1 MIVRTGKGLGGGVW
15 PIAALIATEELNG
28 VCSTKALVSMTAS
41 LESFQTTQLASKQ
54 IAARC
59 SRRTTQLAKPLLT
72 PNGAVSQ
79 GHYTHE
85 KNPVGCAAGL
95 ATIDYVFDEG
105 LMENAEAVGAHCLE
119 RMRGMMER
127 QPMIG
132 DVRGIGLLMGIV
144 SRMSLR

>member
-28 VCSTKALVSMTAS
+28 VCSTKALVSMSAS
-41 LESFQTTQLASKQ
+41 LESFQAIQLAS
-54 IAARC
+54 
-59 SRRTTQLAKPLLT
+59 TQSVAHT
-72 PNGAVSQ
+72 AGAVPQ

-105 LMENAEAVGAHCLE
+105 LMANAEAVGAHCLE

-144 SRMSLR
+144 SRMSQRWQSVGFTLESVR

>member
-1 MIVRTGKGLGGGVW
+1 M
-15 PIAALIATEELNG
+15 P
-28 VCSTKALVSMTAS
+28 
-41 LESFQTTQLASKQ
+41 
-54 IAARC
+54 
-59 SRRTTQLAKPLLT
+59 
-72 PNGAVSQ
+72 Q

-144 SRMSLR
+144 SRMYQRWRVLGSLSRAFADRDTTLLRHLGVY

>member
-1 MIVRTGKGLGGGVW
+1 M
-15 PIAALIATEELNG
+15 P
-28 VCSTKALVSMTAS
+28 
-41 LESFQTTQLASKQ
+41 
-54 IAARC
+54 
-59 SRRTTQLAKPLLT
+59 
-72 PNGAVSQ
+72 Q

-105 LMENAEAVGAHCLE
+105 LMENAETVGAHCLE

-144 SRMSLR
+144 SRMSQRWQSLGFTLESVR

>member
-1 MIVRTGKGLGGGVW
+1 M
-15 PIAALIATEELNG
+15 
-28 VCSTKALVSMTAS
+28 
-41 LESFQTTQLASKQ
+41 
-54 IAARC
+54 
-59 SRRTTQLAKPLLT
+59 
-72 PNGAVSQ
+72 
-79 GHYTHE
+79 
-85 KNPVGCAAGL
+85 GCAAGL

-144 SRMSLR
+144 SRMSLVSSESGEFAA

>member
-1 MIVRTGKGLGGGVW
+1 M
-15 PIAALIATEELNG
+15 P
-28 VCSTKALVSMTAS
+28 
-41 LESFQTTQLASKQ
+41 
-54 IAARC
+54 
-59 SRRTTQLAKPLLT
+59 
-72 PNGAVSQ
+72 Q

-144 SRMSLR
+144 SRMSCPSGDRVSGLLSRAFADRDTTLRHVAVY